1 MFHQCYAPGS
11 WLQQLIKVDEIEKKI
26 PTEFFQAQ
34 MAKAKKS
41 EIRQYIGTVVKSD
54 NTLEQ
59 LIMFLLHLHQPYPD
73 RQI

>member
-1 MFHQCYAPGS
+1 MK
-11 WLQQLIKVDEIEKKI
+11 WNKI
-26 PTEFFQAQ
+26 PTELFQAQ

-59 LIMFLLHLHQPYPD
+59 SHYVSAPFTSTLSRVPNISKSAIVRPAFGFSS
-73 RQI
+73 